1 MTPDPSSPS
10 PSPSPADGMTKVLV
24 VADCENKEKLLSEV
38 RAYQRVDRGGR
49 DASSSESPPGGGV
62 VEVKDGPDFTLTF
75 CSDEPPHLLGEGKF
89 PQPLSYIAG
98 GIGT

>member
-10 PSPSPADGMTKVLV
+10 PADSVTKVLV

-38 RAYQRVDRGGR
+38 RAYQMVDRGGR
-49 DASSSESPPGGGV
+49 DASPGESPPGR

-75 CSDEPPHLLGEGKF
+75 CSDEPPHLLGNGKH

>member
-10 PSPSPADGMTKVLV
+10 PADSVTKVLV

-38 RAYQRVDRGGR
+38 RAYQMVDRGGR
-49 DASSSESPPGGGV
+49 DASPGESPPGEM
-62 VEVKDGPDFTLTF
+62 EVKDGPDFALTF

>member
-1 MTPDPSSPS
+1 MAAETSSGDP
-10 PSPSPADGMTKVLV
+10 AGGMTKVLV

-38 RAYQRVDRGGR
+38 RAYQRVDRSGR
-49 DASSSESPPGGGV
+49 DASPGGSAPGGI
-62 VEVKDGPDFTLTF
+62 EVHDGPDYTLTF
-75 CSDEPPHLLGEGKF
+75 CSDEPPHLLGDGKY

>member
-1 MTPDPSSPS
+1 MAAEASSGA
-10 PSPSPADGMTKVLV
+10 PADGLANVLV

-38 RAYQRVDRGGR
+38 RVYQKADRSGG
-49 DASSSESPPGGGV
+49 ASSPAGSAPGGM
-62 VEVKDGPDFTLTF
+62 EVKDGPEYALTF
-75 CSDEPPHLLGEGKF
+75 LSDEPPHLLGGGKY